1 MITLAELQQI
11 YRPQYFEERTGT
23 LNVCEKQKQ
32 DDIQSLREIRLT
44 YTGKAIFIKPDFLED
59 ESNIYRKQ
67 STPQLNLRRICD
79 GIILLEQESKGY
91 LLILELKSGY
101 NEVCKKAVEQ
111 IVACCQKIRFH
122 LNRFAGFNFTEYE
135 ELGIIFSYPPTMED
149 RLDAENNSMITDRKL
164 SLTGQADLNKERIDR
179 EIRTNHQV
187 IVNGEDFG
195 IASLHLSPN
204 LAMQSLCIKHC
215 SVSATVASIDL
226 DELIGV
232 GKC

>member
-1 MITLAELQQI
+1 M
-11 YRPQYFEERTGT
+11 
-23 LNVCEKQKQ
+23 
-32 DDIQSLREIRLT
+32 
-44 YTGKAIFIKPDFLED
+44 
-59 ESNIYRKQ
+59 
-67 STPQLNLRRICD
+67 
-79 GIILLEQESKGY
+79 
-91 LLILELKSGY
+91 
-101 NEVCKKAVEQ
+101 
-111 IVACCQKIRFH
+111 
-122 LNRFAGFNFTEYE
+122 NRFAGFNFTEYE

-195 IASLHLSPN
+195 IASLQLLPN